1 MVLRID
7 EIRSESETIF
17 RLIGRI
23 TSPDVQQ
30 LKADIAEARN
40 RVTLDLQEVS
50 LVDLDAVHFLAAAE
64 NSGIELRG
72 LPPYIRAWV
81 VIEKPRVG
89 ELEWDSPHS
98 MNAQRKV

>member
-7 EIRSESETIF
+7 EVAEQTETIF

-30 LKADIAEARN
+30 LKAEIAEARN

-64 NSGIELRG
+64 KSGIELRHT
-72 LPPYIRAWV
+72 PPYIRAWV
-81 VIEKPRVG
+81 ILEKPRVG
-89 ELEWDSPHS
+89 ELEWDGPLS
-98 MNAQRKV
+98 MNE